1 MIKYDTLRK
10 VTAYALLIFVLF
22 ISSGASDLANDKN
35 VLIGGWAFFTV
46 VYFYFENLIKPTFLL
61 ITAVFIGM
69 SALYFMLNNAYNE
82 VTYLG
87 FFMKVSLAYY
97 CKDFCKDDFFEYFIN
112 TIFAL
117 TCISL
122 VMFTLQLINFDLIF
136 NLNKLFVTE
145 SHYRTVKSSSIVF
158 TMVPIHEFRNCG
170 FMWEPGAFV
179 TVLLLTFY
187 LNLFNQGEPLSSKK
201 NIVFLIAVLTTQS
214 TMGILGLIIPLSLIL
229 KDFILQNA
237 LYKQL
242 SVVIIPAVLVVCG
255 LVFTQVD
262 FLYDKMV
269 LEILE
274 LDDELKEVE
283 KGSYDDYVVSVTRSA
298 SVILDWKTIK
308 RYPFFGLGVDMRTTG
323 FAKLGYSEKLE
334 TSCGSTI
341 LLLRFGFIGFFIYSF
356 LLYRSA
362 VFDTITHKICWIL
375 LVNYALFT
383 QEISASALFH
393 LFIF

>member
-1 MIKYDTLRK
+1 MIGYSDIRK
-10 VTAYALLIFVLF
+10 VTAYALIIFVLY

-35 VLIGGWAFFTV
+35 LLIGGWAFFTV

-61 ITAVFIGM
+61 VTAVFIGM
-69 SALYFMLNNAYNE
+69 SALYFMLNNGYNE

-87 FFMKVSLAYY
+87 FFMKVYLAYY

-112 TIFAL
+112 VIYVL
-117 TCISL
+117 TGISL
-122 VMFTLQLINFDLIF
+122 VMFTLQLINFDLF
-136 NLNKLFVTE
+136 FELNKLFVTE
-145 SHYRTVKSSSIVF
+145 SHFRTVKSNSIIF
-158 TMVPIHEFRNCG
+158 TMVPIHTFRNCG

-179 TVLLLTFY
+179 TVLLLTLY
-187 LNLFNQGEPLSSKK
+187 LNIFNQGEPLSSRK
-201 NIVFLIAVLTTQS
+201 NIVFLLAILTTQS
-214 TMGILGLIIPLSLIL
+214 TMGILGLLIPLSLLL
-229 KDFILQNA
+229 KDFILQNSI
-237 LYKQL
+237 YKQL

-255 LVFTQVD
+255 VVFTQVD

-274 LDDELKEVE
+274 LDDELREVE
-283 KGSYDDYVVSVTRSA
+283 KGSADDYVVSVTRSA

-323 FAKLGYSEKLE
+323 FKKLDYSEKLE

-341 LLLRFGFIGFFIYSF
+341 LLLRFGFIGFLLYGF

-362 VFDTITHKICWIL
+362 LFDTRIQKICWVL

-383 QEISASALFH
+383 QEISASSLFH
-393 LFIF
+393 LFVF

>member
-22 ISSGASDLANDKN
+22 ISSGASNLANDKN

-97 CKDFCKDDFFEYFIN
+97 CKDFCRDDFFEYFIN

-145 SHYRTVKSSSIVF
+145 SHFRTVKSSSIVF

-187 LNLFNQGEPLSSKK
+187 LNLFNQGEPLSSRK

-341 LLLRFGFIGFFIYSF
+341 LLLRFGFIGFATY
-356 LLYRSA
+356 
-362 VFDTITHKICWIL
+362 
-375 LVNYALFT
+375 YAN
-383 QEISASALFH
+383 A
-393 LFIF
+393 